1 MKIDLNKE
9 IYEGWTVRDFIA
21 DLEPFLNMIMR
32 GQSWC
37 PVIKSK
43 EELKKWCMDNQPYY
57 KRYIPD
63 VVNYFAMK
71 YRINK

>member
-32 GQSWC
+32 GQSC
-37 PVIKSK
+37 YSVIKSK

>member
-32 GQSWC
+32 GQSWY

-43 EELKKWCMDNQPYY
+43 EELKKWCMDNQSLSLVTGQFGLLCCT
-57 KRYIPD
+57 D
-63 VVNYFAMK
+63 GAVEFT
-71 YRINK
+71 